1 MKKFVTI
8 GGNLLVFDTDTMDA
22 DAVEN
27 CHSAIDWM
35 YIAPDDGVLKDGTQV
50 KKGQVIVTMY
60 GFNEGGLQK
69 LPRKTIVI
77 QDEIFAEYIRKYNEL
92 REAERS
98 RYENDAPCAL
108 NCPA

>member
-35 YIAPDDGVLKDGTQV
+35 YIAPDDGVLNDGTSV

-92 REAERS
+92 REAERN
-98 RYENDAPCAL
+98 RYQRDAMCETC
-108 NCPA
+108 CPA